1 MWACAFCG
9 KGVFKQQR
17 TERISFRQSSD
28 KGYVRCQVAVM
39 VFVCDACGTRSLEPL
54 RSWTLPFGESTPNYV
69 KLIASRNFSWSRAS
83 AGASR

>member
-39 VFVCDACGTRSLEPL
+39 VFVCDACGTRNLDPEATKIMDDAF
-54 RSWTLPFGESTPNYV
+54 RREYA
-69 KLIASRNFSWSRAS
+69 KL
-83 AGASR
+83 G